1 MTTKRLQFTDWLPDQ
16 PANAGSLNDAKNVF
30 PVGIGYGAFP
40 SSVDFSNSAS
50 ENINNIFVAKF
61 GANVEVFAG
70 GATKLF
76 KLDIATQNLNDV
88 SKAGGYGG
96 NGTWKFEQF
105 GQVVLACNDNNK
117 IQAWT
122 IGVSTA
128 FADVAASA
136 PIAKDIAVVRDFVFA
151 GNISIG
157 SQPDKVQWSDIN
169 DETDWVSGA
178 TSQSDFQIIADGGN
192 VQAITGGEFGV
203 VLLEKSIV
211 RCSYVGSPLFW
222 QFDAIS
228 NGLGCL
234 EGNSVARYGNITF
247 FLADDGFYSTD
258 GQTVTNIGLE
268 KLDRWFFGRADL
280 TKLNTMSVAIDPV
293 KNLVVWNY
301 ADVDGNRRILIYNW
315 QLQKWSRA
323 ETTSNIVGTI
333 ATLGE
338 TLETLESILGYTDI
352 DTMPVIS
359 LDSRLFIGGKFLF
372 AGARED
378 KIVVFTGQSITPQ
391 LITTD
396 IEVGYNSVATLARPQ
411 IDNGTAQVAVASRRE
426 LDDNIIFGT
435 FVPATTEGRCSLR
448 SAGRYHRFN
457 VQPTGN
463 WTTAMAVDVDVKPQG
478 NR

>member
-40 SSVDFSNSAS
+40 SAEDFSNSAS

-76 KLDIATQNLNDV
+76 KLDIATLNLTDV
-88 SKAGGYGG
+88 SKVGGYGG

-117 IQAWT
+117 IQVWT

-128 FADVAASA
+128 FADVAAAA

-178 TSQSDFQIIADGGN
+178 TSQSDFQIIPDGGN

-203 VLLEKSIV
+203 VLLEKSVV

-222 QFDAIS
+222 QFDTIS
-228 NGLGCL
+228 SGLGCL

-247 FLADDGFYSTD
+247 FIADDGFYSTD

-268 KLDRWFFGRADL
+268 KVDRWFFSRVDL
-280 TKLNTMSVAIDPV
+280 TQINTISVAIDPV

-301 ADVDGNRRILIYNW
+301 ADVDGNRRIIIYNW
-315 QLQKWSRA
+315 QLGKWSRA
-323 ETTSNIVGTI
+323 ETTSDVVGTI

-338 TLETLESILGYTDI
+338 TLETLESSLGYTDI
-352 DTMPVIS
+352 DTIPAS

-372 AGARED
+372 AGAKQD
-378 KIVVFTGQSITPQ
+378 KIAVFTGESITPQ

-396 IEVGYNSVATLARPQ
+396 VEVGYNSVATLARPQ

-426 LDDNIIFGT
+426 LDDTIGFSA

-457 VQPTGN
+457 VQPTGS
-463 WTTAMAVDVDVKPQG
+463 WTTAMAVDVDIKPQG

>member
-40 SSVDFSNSAS
+40 SAEDFSNSAS

-76 KLDIATQNLNDV
+76 KLDIATLNLTDV
-88 SKAGGYGG
+88 SKVGGYGG

-105 GQVVLACNDNNK
+105 GNVVLACNDTQK

-122 IGVSTA
+122 IGVSST
-128 FADVAASA
+128 FADVAAAA
-136 PIAKDIAVVRDFVFA
+136 PIAKDIAVIRDFVFA
-151 GNISIG
+151 GNLLG
-157 SQPDKVQWSDIN
+157 GTEPDKVQWSDIN

-178 TSQSDFQIIADGGN
+178 TSQSDFQIIPDGGN

-203 VLLEKSIV
+203 VLLEKSVV

-222 QFDAIS
+222 QFDTIS

-247 FLADDGFYSTD
+247 FIADDGFYSTD

-268 KLDRWFFGRADL
+268 KVDRWFFSRVDL
-280 TKLNTMSVAIDPV
+280 TQINTISVAIDPV

-301 ADVDGNRRILIYNW
+301 ADVDGNRRIIIYNW
-315 QLQKWSRA
+315 QLEKWSRA
-323 ETTSNIVGTI
+323 ETTSDVVGTI

-338 TLETLESILGYTDI
+338 TLETLESSLGYTDI
-352 DTMPVIS
+352 DTMPAS

-372 AGARED
+372 AGARES
-378 KIVVFTGQSITPQ
+378 KIAVFTGESITPQ

-396 IEVGYNSVATLARPQ
+396 VEIGYNSVATLARPQ

-426 LDDNIIFGT
+426 LDDTIGFSA
-435 FVPATTEGRCSLR
+435 FVPATSEGRCSLR

-457 VQPTGN
+457 VQPTGS
-463 WTTAMAVDVDVKPQG
+463 WTTAMAVDVDIKPQG

>member
-16 PANAGSLNDAKNVF
+16 PANAGSLNDAKNVY
-30 PVGIGYGAFP
+30 PLGIGYGAFP
-40 SSVDFSNSAS
+40 SSVDFSNAAS
-50 ENINNIFVAKF
+50 ETLNSVFVAKF
-61 GANVEVFAG
+61 GAVVEVFAG
-70 GATKLF
+70 SATKLY
-76 KLDIATQNLNDV
+76 KLNIGTLSLADV
-88 SKAGGYGG
+88 SKSGGYSGD
-96 NGTWKFEQF
+96 GTWRFEQF
-105 GQVVLACNDNNK
+105 GNVVLACNDNARL
-117 IQAWT
+117 QTWT
-122 IGVSTA
+122 IGSSTA
-128 FADVAASA
+128 FSDASAVA

-151 GNISIG
+151 GNIGVG
-157 SQPDKVQWSDIN
+157 SEPDKVQWSDIN
-169 DETDWVSGA
+169 DETDWVSGS
-178 TSQSDFQIIADGGN
+178 TSQSDYQIIADGGN

-203 VLLEKSIV
+203 ILLEKSVV
-211 RCSYVGSPLFW
+211 RASYVGSPLFF
-222 QFDAIS
+222 QFDTIS

-234 EGNSVARYGNITF
+234 EGNSVAQYGNITF
-247 FLADDGFYSTD
+247 FLSDDGWYSTD
-258 GQTVTNIGLE
+258 GQTITNIGLE
-268 KLDRWFFGRADL
+268 KIDRWFFGRVDL
-280 TKLNTMSVAIDPV
+280 TKLNTMSAAVDPV

-301 ADVDGNRRILIYNW
+301 SDVDGNRRILIYNW

-323 ETTSNIVGTI
+323 ETTSDSVGTI

-338 TLETLESILGYTDI
+338 SLESLESILGYTDI
-352 DTMPVIS
+352 DTMPAS

-372 AGARED
+372 AGTKDD
-378 KIVVFTGQSITPQ
+378 KIVTFTGESIIPQ

-396 IEVGYNSVATLARPQ
+396 VEVGYNSVATLARPQ

-426 LDDNIIFGT
+426 LDDTIEFST

>member
-16 PANAGSLNDAKNVF
+16 PANAGSLNDAKNVY

-40 SSVDFSNSAS
+40 SSEDFSNAAS
-50 ENINNIFVAKF
+50 EPLNSVFVAKF
-61 GANVEVFAG
+61 GAVVEVFAG
-70 GATKLF
+70 SATKLYKF
-76 KLDIATQNLNDV
+76 DVGTLALTDV
-88 SKAGGYGG
+88 SKSGGYSGD
-96 NGTWKFEQF
+96 GTWRFEQF
-105 GQVVLACNDNNK
+105 GNVVLACNDNARL
-117 IQAWT
+117 QTWE
-122 IGVSTA
+122 IGSSTA
-128 FADVAASA
+128 FSDASAVA

-151 GNISIG
+151 GNIGVG
-157 SQPDKVQWSDIN
+157 SEPDKVQWSDIN
-169 DETDWVSGA
+169 DETDWVSGS
-178 TSQSDFQIIADGGN
+178 TSQSDYQIIADGGN

-203 VLLEKSIV
+203 VLLEKSVV
-211 RCSYVGSPLFW
+211 RASYVGSPLFF
-222 QFDAIS
+222 QFDTIS

-234 EGNSVARYGNITF
+234 EGHSVAQYGNITF
-247 FLADDGFYSTD
+247 FLSDDGFYSTD

-268 KLDRWFFGRADL
+268 KVDRWFFSRVDL
-280 TKLNTMSVAIDPV
+280 TQINTISVAVDPV

-301 ADVDGNRRILIYNW
+301 ADVDGNRRIRSYNW

-323 ETTSNIVGTI
+323 ETTSDSVGTI

-338 TLETLESILGYTDI
+338 TLETLESAYGYTDI
-352 DTMPVIS
+352 DTMPAS
-359 LDSRLFIGGKFLF
+359 LDSRLFVGGKFLF
-372 AGARED
+372 AGTRD
-378 KIVVFTGQSITPQ
+378 NKIVTFTGESITPQ

-411 IDNGTAQVAVASRRE
+411 IDNGTAQVAVASRKE
-426 LDDNIIFGT
+426 LDDTIGFSA

>member
-16 PANAGSLNDAKNVF
+16 PANAGSLNDAKNVY
-30 PVGIGYGAFP
+30 PLGIGYGAFP
-40 SSVDFSNSAS
+40 SAEDFSNAAS
-50 ENINNIFVAKF
+50 EDINNIFVAKF

-76 KLDIATQNLNDV
+76 KLDIATLNLNDV
-88 SKAGGYGG
+88 SKSGGYGG
-96 NGTWKFEQF
+96 NGTWRFEQF
-105 GQVVLACNDNNK
+105 GNVVLASNDNSK

-122 IGVSTA
+122 IGVSSA
-128 FADVAASA
+128 FADVAATA
-136 PIAKDIAVVRDFVFA
+136 PVAKDIAVVRDFIFA
-151 GNISIG
+151 GNLAAG
-157 SQPDKVQWSDIN
+157 SNPDKVQWSDIN
-169 DETDWVSGA
+169 DETDWTSGA
-178 TSQSDFQIIADGGN
+178 TSQSDFQIIPDGGN

-203 VLLEKSIV
+203 VLLEKSVI

-222 QFDAIS
+222 QFDTIS
-228 NGLGCL
+228 SGLGCL

-247 FLADDGFYSTD
+247 FLSDDGWYSTD

-268 KLDRWFFGRADL
+268 KVDRFFFDNADL
-280 TKLNTMSVAIDPV
+280 TKIDTISAAVDPV

-301 ADVDGNRRILIYNW
+301 ADVDGNRKILIYNW
-315 QLQKWSRA
+315 QLGKWSRA
-323 ETTSNIVGTI
+323 ETTSDVVGTI

-338 TLETLESILGYTDI
+338 TLETLVSSLGYTDI
-352 DTMPVIS
+352 DEMRAS

-372 AGARED
+372 AGAKGN
-378 KIVVFTGQSITPQ
+378 KIITFTGTSITPQ

-396 IEVGYNSVATLARPQ
+396 VEIGYNSVATLARPQ

-426 LDDNIIFGT
+426 LDDTIGFSS

-463 WTTAMAVDVDVKPQG
+463 WTTAMAVDVDIKPQG

>member
-16 PANAGSLNDAKNVF
+16 PANAGSLNDAKNVL

-40 SSVDFSNSAS
+40 SAVDFSNSAS

-76 KLDIATQNLNDV
+76 KLDIATLNLTDV

-105 GQVVLACNDNNK
+105 GNVVLACNDTQK
-117 IQAWT
+117 IQTWT
-122 IGVSTA
+122 IGVSST
-128 FADVAASA
+128 FADVAVAA
-136 PIAKDIAVVRDFVFA
+136 PIAKDIAVIRDFVFA
-151 GNISIG
+151 GNLLG
-157 SQPDKVQWSDIN
+157 GTEPDKVQWSDIN

-178 TSQSDFQIIADGGN
+178 TSQSDFQIIPDGGN

-203 VLLEKSIV
+203 VLLEKSVV

-222 QFDAIS
+222 QFDTIS
-228 NGLGCL
+228 SGLGCL

-258 GQTVTNIGLE
+258 GQTVNNIGLE
-268 KLDRWFFGRADL
+268 KVDRWFFSRVDL
-280 TKLNTMSVAIDPV
+280 TQINTISVAIDPV

-323 ETTSNIVGTI
+323 ETTSDVVGTI

-338 TLETLESILGYTDI
+338 TLETLESALGYTDI
-352 DTMPVIS
+352 DTMPAS

-372 AGARED
+372 AGAKQD
-378 KIVVFTGQSITPQ
+378 KLAVFTGESITPQ

-426 LDDNIIFGT
+426 LDDTIGFSA

-463 WTTAMAVDVDVKPQG
+463 WTTAMAVDVDIKPQG

>member
-16 PANAGSLNDAKNVF
+16 PANAGSLNDAKNVY
-30 PVGIGYGAFP
+30 PLGIGYGAFP

-50 ENINNIFVAKF
+50 ETLNSVFVAKF

-70 GATKLF
+70 SATKIY
-76 KLDIATQNLNDV
+76 KLNISTLALADV
-88 SKAGGYGG
+88 SKSGGYS
-96 NGTWKFEQF
+96 GTGIWRFEQF
-105 GQVVLACNDNNK
+105 GNVVLACNDNAR

-122 IGVSTA
+122 IGSSTA
-128 FADVAASA
+128 FADVSATA
-136 PIAKDIAVVRDFVFA
+136 PIAKDIAIVRDFVFA
-151 GNISIG
+151 VNLNIG
-157 SQPDKVQWSDIN
+157 TNPDKVQWSDIN

-203 VLLEKSIV
+203 VLLEKSVV

-222 QFDAIS
+222 QFDTIS
-228 NGLGCL
+228 SGLGCL
-234 EGNSVARYGNITF
+234 EGHSVARYGNITF
-247 FLADDGFYSTD
+247 FLSDDGWYSTD

-268 KLDRWFFGRADL
+268 KIDRWFFSRVDL
-280 TKLNTMSVAIDPV
+280 TQLNTMSAAVDPV

-323 ETTSNIVGTI
+323 ETTSDSVGTI

-338 TLETLESILGYTDI
+338 SLESLGSALGYTDI
-352 DTMPVIS
+352 DTMPAS

-372 AGARED
+372 AGTKDD
-378 KIVVFTGQSITPQ
+378 KIVTFTGTSITPQ

-396 IEVGYNSVATLARPQ
+396 VEIGYNSVATLARPQ

-426 LDDNIIFGT
+426 LDDTIGFSA
-435 FVPATTEGRCSLR
+435 FVPATSEGRCNLR

>member
-1 MTTKRLQFTDWLPDQ
+1 MALT
-16 PANAGSLNDAKNVF
+16 
-30 PVGIGYGAFP
+30 
-40 SSVDFSNSAS
+40 
-50 ENINNIFVAKF
+50 
-61 GANVEVFAG
+61 
-70 GATKLF
+70 
-76 KLDIATQNLNDV
+76 DV
-88 SKAGGYGG
+88 SKSGGYGG
-96 NGTWKFEQF
+96 DGTWRFEQF
-105 GQVVLACNDNNK
+105 GNVVLACNENSK

-122 IGVSTA
+122 IGVSSA
-128 FADVAASA
+128 FADVASA
-136 PIAKDIAVVRDFVFA
+136 APVAKDIAVVRDFVFA
-151 GNISIG
+151 GNIAAG
-157 SQPDKVQWSDIN
+157 ANPDKVQWSDIN

-203 VLLEKSIV
+203 VLLEKSVI

-222 QFDAIS
+222 QFDTIS
-228 NGLGCL
+228 SGLGCL

-247 FLADDGFYSTD
+247 FLSDDGWYSTD

-268 KLDRWFFGRADL
+268 KIDRWFFSRVDL
-280 TKLNTMSVAIDPV
+280 TKLNTMSAAVDPV

-315 QLQKWSRA
+315 QLGKWSRA
-323 ETTSNIVGTI
+323 ETLSDVVGTI

-338 TLETLESILGYTDI
+338 TLETLVSELGYTDI
-352 DTMPVIS
+352 DDMRAS

-372 AGARED
+372 AGATGN
-378 KIVVFTGQSITPQ
+378 KIITFTGESITPQ

-396 IEVGYNSVATLARPQ
+396 LEVGYNSVATLARPQ

-426 LDDNIIFGT
+426 LDDNIEFGA

-463 WTTAMAVDVDVKPQG
+463 WTTEMAVDVDLKPQG

>member
-40 SSVDFSNSAS
+40 SAEDFSNSAS

-76 KLDIATQNLNDV
+76 KLDIATLNLNDV
-88 SKAGGYGG
+88 SKVGGYGG

-105 GQVVLACNDNNK
+105 GNVVLACNDTQK

-122 IGVSTA
+122 IGVSST
-128 FADVAASA
+128 FADVAAAA
-136 PIAKDIAVVRDFVFA
+136 PIAKDIAVIRDFVFA
-151 GNISIG
+151 GNLLG
-157 SQPDKVQWSDIN
+157 GTEPDKVQWSDIN

-178 TSQSDFQIIADGGN
+178 TSQSDFQIIPDGGN

-203 VLLEKSIV
+203 VLLEKSVV

-222 QFDAIS
+222 QFDTIS
-228 NGLGCL
+228 SGLGCL

-247 FLADDGFYSTD
+247 FISDDGFYSTD

-268 KLDRWFFGRADL
+268 KVDRFFFDNADL
-280 TKLNTMSVAIDPV
+280 TKIDTISVAIDPV

-301 ADVDGNRRILIYNW
+301 ADVDGNRKIIIYNW
-315 QLQKWSRA
+315 QLGKWSRA
-323 ETTSNIVGTI
+323 ETTSDVVGTI

-338 TLETLESILGYTDI
+338 TLETLESSLGYTDI
-352 DTMPVIS
+352 DTMPAS

-372 AGARED
+372 AGAKQD
-378 KIVVFTGQSITPQ
+378 KIVTFTGTSITPQ

-396 IEVGYNSVATLARPQ
+396 VEIGYNSVATLARPQ

-426 LDDNIIFGT
+426 LDDTIGFSA
-435 FVPATTEGRCSLR
+435 FVPATSEGRCSLR
-448 SAGRYHRFN
+448 SSGRYHRFN

-463 WTTAMAVDVDVKPQG
+463 WTTAMAVDVDIKPQG

>member
-40 SSVDFSNSAS
+40 SAEDFSNSAS

-76 KLDIATQNLNDV
+76 KLDIATLNLTDV
-88 SKAGGYGG
+88 SRVGGYGG

-105 GQVVLACNDNNK
+105 GNVVLACNDTQK
-117 IQAWT
+117 IQTWT
-122 IGVSTA
+122 IGVSST
-128 FADVAASA
+128 FADVAAAA
-136 PIAKDIAVVRDFVFA
+136 PIAKDIAVIRDFVFA
-151 GNISIG
+151 GNLLG
-157 SQPDKVQWSDIN
+157 GTEPDKVQWSDIN

-178 TSQSDFQIIADGGN
+178 TSQSDFQIIPDGGN

-203 VLLEKSIV
+203 VLLEKSVV

-222 QFDAIS
+222 QFDTIS
-228 NGLGCL
+228 SGLGCL

-247 FLADDGFYSTD
+247 FIADDGFYSTD

-268 KLDRWFFGRADL
+268 KVDRWFFSRVDL
-280 TKLNTMSVAIDPV
+280 TQINTISVAIDPV

-323 ETTSNIVGTI
+323 ETTSDVVGTI

-338 TLETLESILGYTDI
+338 TLETLESALGYTDI
-352 DTMPVIS
+352 DTMPAS

-372 AGARED
+372 AGAKQD
-378 KIVVFTGQSITPQ
+378 KIAVFTGESITPQ

-396 IEVGYNSVATLARPQ
+396 VEIGYNSVATLARPQ

-426 LDDNIIFGT
+426 LDDTIGFSA

-457 VQPTGN
+457 VQPTGS
-463 WTTAMAVDVDVKPQG
+463 WTTAMAVDVDIKPQG

>member
-16 PANAGSLNDAKNVF
+16 PANAGSLNDAKNVY
-30 PVGIGYGAFP
+30 PLGIGYGAFP
-40 SSVDFSNSAS
+40 SAEDFSNAAS
-50 ENINNIFVAKF
+50 EDITNIFVAKF

-76 KLDIATQNLNDV
+76 KLDIATLNLNDV
-88 SKAGGYGG
+88 SKSGGYGG
-96 NGTWKFEQF
+96 NGTWRFEQF
-105 GQVVLACNDNNK
+105 GNVVLACNDNSK

-122 IGVSTA
+122 IGVSSA
-128 FADVAASA
+128 FADVAAAA
-136 PIAKDIAVVRDFVFA
+136 PVAKDIAVVRDFVFA
-151 GNISIG
+151 GNLAAG
-157 SQPDKVQWSDIN
+157 SNPDKVQWSDIN
-169 DETDWVSGA
+169 DETDWTSGA
-178 TSQSDFQIIADGGN
+178 TSQSDFQIIPDGGN

-203 VLLEKSIV
+203 VLLEKSVI

-222 QFDAIS
+222 QFDTIS
-228 NGLGCL
+228 SGLGCL

-247 FLADDGFYSTD
+247 FLSDDGWYSTD

-268 KLDRWFFGRADL
+268 KVDRFFFDNADL
-280 TKLNTMSVAIDPV
+280 TKIDTISAAVDPV

-301 ADVDGNRRILIYNW
+301 ADVDGNRKILIYNW
-315 QLQKWSRA
+315 QLGKWSRA
-323 ETTSNIVGTI
+323 ESTSDVVGTI

-338 TLETLESILGYTDI
+338 TLETLVSSLGYTDI
-352 DTMPVIS
+352 DEMRAS

-372 AGARED
+372 AGAKGN
-378 KIVVFTGQSITPQ
+378 KIITFTGTSITPQ

-396 IEVGYNSVATLARPQ
+396 VEIGYNSVATLARPQ

-426 LDDNIIFGT
+426 LDDTIGFSA
-435 FVPATTEGRCSLR
+435 FVPATSEGRCNLR

>member
-40 SSVDFSNSAS
+40 SAVDFSNSAS

-76 KLDIATQNLNDV
+76 KLDIATLNLTDV
-88 SKAGGYGG
+88 SNVSGYGG

-105 GQVVLACNDNNK
+105 GNVVLACNDTQK

-122 IGVSTA
+122 IGVSST
-128 FADVAASA
+128 FADVAAAA
-136 PIAKDIAVVRDFVFA
+136 PIAKDIAVIRDFVFA
-151 GNISIG
+151 GNLLG
-157 SQPDKVQWSDIN
+157 GTEPDKVQWSDIN

-178 TSQSDFQIIADGGN
+178 TSQSDFQIIPDGGN

-203 VLLEKSIV
+203 VLLEKSVV

-222 QFDAIS
+222 QFDTIS
-228 NGLGCL
+228 SGLGCL

-247 FLADDGFYSTD
+247 FIADDGFYSTD

-268 KLDRWFFGRADL
+268 KVDRWFFSRVDL
-280 TKLNTMSVAIDPV
+280 TQINTISVAIDPV

-301 ADVDGNRRILIYNW
+301 ADVDGNRRIIIYNW
-315 QLQKWSRA
+315 QLGKWSRA
-323 ETTSNIVGTI
+323 ETTSDVVGTI

-338 TLETLESILGYTDI
+338 TLETLESALGYTDI
-352 DTMPVIS
+352 DTIPAS

-372 AGARED
+372 AGAKQD
-378 KIVVFTGQSITPQ
+378 KIAVFTGESITPQ

-396 IEVGYNSVATLARPQ
+396 VEVGYNSVATLARPQ

-426 LDDNIIFGT
+426 LDDTIGFSA

-457 VQPTGN
+457 VQPTGS
-463 WTTAMAVDVDVKPQG
+463 WTTAMAVDVDIKPQG

>member
-16 PANAGSLNDAKNVF
+16 PANAGSLNDAKNVY

-40 SSVDFSNSAS
+40 SAVDFSNAAS
-50 ENINNIFVAKF
+50 EDINNIFVAKF

-76 KLDIATQNLNDV
+76 KLNTATLALADV
-88 SKAGGYGG
+88 SKVGGYTG

-105 GQVVLACNDNNK
+105 GNIVLACNDTQK

-122 IGVSTA
+122 IGVSSA
-128 FADVAASA
+128 FADVAAAA
-136 PIAKDIAVVRDFVFA
+136 PVAKDIAVVRDFVFA
-151 GNISIG
+151 GNIG
-157 SQPDKVQWSDIN
+157 TGTNPDKVQWSDIN
-169 DETDWVSGA
+169 DETDWTSGA
-178 TSQSDFQIIADGGN
+178 TSQSDFQIIPDGGN

-203 VLLEKSIV
+203 ILLEKSVV
-211 RCSYVGSPLFW
+211 RASYVGSPLFF
-222 QFDAIS
+222 QFDTIS
-228 NGLGCL
+228 SGLGCL

-247 FLADDGFYSTD
+247 FLSDDGWYSTD

-268 KLDRWFFGRADL
+268 KVDRWFLSTVDL
-280 TKLNTMSVAIDPV
+280 TNINTMSAAVDPV

-323 ETTSNIVGTI
+323 ETTSDVVGTI

-338 TLETLESILGYTDI
+338 TLESLGSSLGYTDI
-352 DTMPVIS
+352 DTMPAS

-372 AGARED
+372 AGTKDD
-378 KIVVFTGQSITPQ
+378 KIVTFTGESITPQ

-396 IEVGYNSVATLARPQ
+396 VEIGYNSVATLARPQ

-426 LDDNIIFGT
+426 LDDNIEFSA

-457 VQPTGN
+457 VQPTGS

>member
-1 MTTKRLQFTDWLPDQ
+1 ML
-16 PANAGSLNDAKNVF
+16 
-30 PVGIGYGAFP
+30 
-40 SSVDFSNSAS
+40 
-50 ENINNIFVAKF
+50 
-61 GANVEVFAG
+61 G
-70 GATKLF
+70 GT
-76 KLDIATQNLNDV
+76 
-88 SKAGGYGG
+88 
-96 NGTWKFEQF
+96 E
-105 GQVVLACNDNNK
+105 
-117 IQAWT
+117 
-122 IGVSTA
+122 
-128 FADVAASA
+128 
-136 PIAKDIAVVRDFVFA
+136 
-151 GNISIG
+151 
-157 SQPDKVQWSDIN
+157 PDKVQWSDIN

-178 TSQSDFQIIADGGN
+178 TSQSDFQIIPDGGN

-203 VLLEKSIV
+203 VLLEKSVV

-222 QFDAIS
+222 QFDTIS
-228 NGLGCL
+228 SGLGCL

-247 FLADDGFYSTD
+247 FIADDGFYSTD

-268 KLDRWFFGRADL
+268 KVDRWFFSRVDL
-280 TKLNTMSVAIDPV
+280 TQINTISVAIDPV

-301 ADVDGNRRILIYNW
+301 ADVDGNRRIIIYNW
-315 QLQKWSRA
+315 QLGKWSRA
-323 ETTSNIVGTI
+323 ETTSDVVGTI

-338 TLETLESILGYTDI
+338 TLETLESSLGYTDI
-352 DTMPVIS
+352 DTMPAS

-372 AGARED
+372 AGA
-378 KIVVFTGQSITPQ
+378 KTNKLVVFTGTSITPQ

-426 LDDNIIFGT
+426 LDDTIGFSS

-463 WTTAMAVDVDVKPQG
+463 WTTAIAVDVDIKPQG

>member
-40 SSVDFSNSAS
+40 SAEDFSNSAS

-76 KLDIATQNLNDV
+76 KLDIATLNLNDV
-88 SKAGGYGG
+88 SKVGGYGG

-105 GQVVLACNDNNK
+105 GNVVLACNDTQK

-122 IGVSTA
+122 IGVSST
-128 FADVAASA
+128 FADVAAAA
-136 PIAKDIAVVRDFVFA
+136 PIAKDIAVIRDFVFA
-151 GNISIG
+151 GNLLG
-157 SQPDKVQWSDIN
+157 GTEPDKVQWSDIN

-178 TSQSDFQIIADGGN
+178 TSQSDFQIIPDGGN

-203 VLLEKSIV
+203 VLLEKSVV

-222 QFDAIS
+222 QFDTIS

-247 FLADDGFYSTD
+247 FIADDGFYSTD

-268 KLDRWFFGRADL
+268 KVDRWFFSRVDL
-280 TKLNTMSVAIDPV
+280 TQINTISVAIDPV

-301 ADVDGNRRILIYNW
+301 ADVDGNRRIIIYNW
-315 QLQKWSRA
+315 QLGKWSRA
-323 ETTSNIVGTI
+323 ETTSDVVGTI

-338 TLETLESILGYTDI
+338 TLETLESSLGYTDI
-352 DTMPVIS
+352 DTMPAS

-372 AGARED
+372 AGARES
-378 KIVVFTGQSITPQ
+378 KIAVFTGESITPQ

-396 IEVGYNSVATLARPQ
+396 VEIGYNSVATLARPQ

-426 LDDNIIFGT
+426 LDDTIGFSA
-435 FVPATTEGRCSLR
+435 FVPATSEGRCSLR

-457 VQPTGN
+457 VQPTGS
-463 WTTAMAVDVDVKPQG
+463 WTTAMAVDVDIKPQG

>member
-16 PANAGSLNDAKNVF
+16 PANAGSLNDAKNVY

-40 SSVDFSNSAS
+40 SAVDFSNSAS
-50 ENINNIFVAKF
+50 ESITNIFVAKF
-61 GANVEVFAG
+61 GANVQVFAG

-76 KLDIATQNLNDV
+76 KLNTATLNLDDV

-96 NGTWKFEQF
+96 NGTWRFEQF
-105 GQVVLACNDNNK
+105 GNVVLACNDTQK

-122 IGVSTA
+122 IGVSST

-151 GNISIG
+151 GNINIG
-157 SQPDKVQWSDIN
+157 SNPDKVQWSDIN
-169 DETDWVSGA
+169 DETDWVSGS
-178 TSQSDFQIIADGGN
+178 TSQSDFQIIPDGGN

-222 QFDAIS
+222 QFDTIS
-228 NGLGCL
+228 SGLGCL

-268 KLDRWFFGRADL
+268 KVDRWFFSRVDL
-280 TKLNTMSVAIDPV
+280 TQINTISVAIDPV

-301 ADVDGNRRILIYNW
+301 ADVDGNRRIIIYNW

-323 ETTSNIVGTI
+323 ETTSDVLGTI

-338 TLETLESILGYTDI
+338 TLETLESALGYTDI
-352 DTMPVIS
+352 DTMPAS

-372 AGARED
+372 AGAKTN
-378 KIVVFTGQSITPQ
+378 KIVVFTGGSITPQ

-396 IEVGYNSVATLARPQ
+396 VEVGYNSVATLARPQ

-426 LDDNIIFGT
+426 LDDTILFSS

>member
-16 PANAGSLNDAKNVF
+16 PANAGSLNDAKNVY
-30 PVGIGYGAFP
+30 PLGIGYGAFP
-40 SSVDFSNSAS
+40 SAEDFSNAAS
-50 ENINNIFVAKF
+50 EDINNIFVAKF

-76 KLDIATQNLNDV
+76 KLDIATLNLNDV
-88 SKAGGYGG
+88 SKSGGYGG
-96 NGTWKFEQF
+96 NGTWRFEQF
-105 GQVVLACNDNNK
+105 GNVVLACNDNSK

-122 IGVSTA
+122 IGVSSA
-128 FADVAASA
+128 FADVAAAA
-136 PIAKDIAVVRDFVFA
+136 PVAKDIAVVRDFVFA
-151 GNISIG
+151 GNLAAG
-157 SQPDKVQWSDIN
+157 SNPDKVQWSDIN
-169 DETDWVSGA
+169 DETDWTSGA
-178 TSQSDFQIIADGGN
+178 TSQSDFQIIPDGGN

-203 VLLEKSIV
+203 VLLEKSVI

-222 QFDAIS
+222 QFDTIS
-228 NGLGCL
+228 SGLGCL

-247 FLADDGFYSTD
+247 FLSDDGWYSTD

-268 KLDRWFFGRADL
+268 KVDRFFFDNADL
-280 TKLNTMSVAIDPV
+280 TKIDTISAAVDPV

-301 ADVDGNRRILIYNW
+301 ADVDGNRKILIYNW
-315 QLQKWSRA
+315 QLEKWSRA
-323 ETTSNIVGTI
+323 ETTSDVVGTI

-338 TLETLESILGYTDI
+338 TLETLVSSLGYTDI
-352 DTMPVIS
+352 DEMRAS

-372 AGARED
+372 AGAKSS
-378 KIVVFTGQSITPQ
+378 KIVTFTGTSITPQ

-396 IEVGYNSVATLARPQ
+396 VEIGYNSVATLARPQ

-426 LDDNIIFGT
+426 LDDTIGFSA
-435 FVPATTEGRCSLR
+435 FVPATKEGRCNLR

>member
-16 PANAGSLNDAKNVF
+16 PANAGSLNDAKNVY
-30 PVGIGYGAFP
+30 PLGIGYGAFP
-40 SSVDFSNSAS
+40 SSVDFSNAAS
-50 ENINNIFVAKF
+50 ETLNSVFVAKF
-61 GANVEVFAG
+61 GAVVEVFAG
-70 GATKLF
+70 SATKLY
-76 KLDIATQNLNDV
+76 KLNIGTLALADV
-88 SKAGGYGG
+88 SKSGGYSGD
-96 NGTWKFEQF
+96 GTWRFEQF
-105 GQVVLACNDNNK
+105 GNVVLACNDNARL
-117 IQAWT
+117 QTWT
-122 IGVSTA
+122 IGSSTA
-128 FADVAASA
+128 FSDTSAVA

-151 GNISIG
+151 GNIGVG
-157 SQPDKVQWSDIN
+157 SEPDKVQWSDIN
-169 DETDWVSGA
+169 DETDWVSGS
-178 TSQSDFQIIADGGN
+178 TSQSDYQIIADGGN

-211 RCSYVGSPLFW
+211 RASYVGSPLFF
-222 QFDAIS
+222 QFDTIS

-234 EGNSVARYGNITF
+234 EGHSVAQYGNITF
-247 FLADDGFYSTD
+247 FLSDDGFYSTD
-258 GQTVTNIGLE
+258 GQTITNIGLE
-268 KLDRWFFGRADL
+268 KIDRWFFSRVDL
-280 TKLNTMSVAIDPV
+280 TKLNTMSAAVDPV

-323 ETTSNIVGTI
+323 ETTSDSVGTI

-338 TLETLESILGYTDI
+338 SLESLESVLGYTDI
-352 DTMPVIS
+352 DTMPAS

-372 AGARED
+372 AGTKDD
-378 KIVVFTGQSITPQ
+378 KIVTFTGTSITPQ

-426 LDDNIIFGT
+426 LDDTIGFSA
-435 FVPATTEGRCSLR
+435 FVPATSEGRCSLR

-463 WTTAMAVDVDVKPQG
+463 WTTAMAVDVDIKPQG